1 MEYRDN
7 PPKVNMTDRPAS
19 DLINSYA
26 DFYRT
31 RDPVHVYPVE
41 FVVRAFLGNYPRLK
55 TDKSAYPGKAV
66 LDLGFGD
73 GRNMP
78 LLRNLGMSVFGVEIS
93 DEICQRATSR
103 MARLGIDVTAR
114 VGRNCRI
121 PFADAAFDYVLACH
135 SCYYVDPGTRFE
147 HNAREISRVLKSG
160 GCLVFSA
167 PKATSYILRD
177 ARDLGDGHMEITND
191 PYGLR
196 NGSILKKFDRESD
209 IEAALAPAFKDF
221 AIGSCQN
228 DFWGIDE
235 HVWTVVCRKA

>member
-1 MEYRDN
+1 
-7 PPKVNMTDRPAS
+7 MTDRPAS
-19 DLINSYA
+19 DLVNSYA

-78 LLRNLGMSVFGVEIS
+78 LLRNLGMSVFGVEVS

-103 MARLGIDVTAR
+103 MARLGIDITAR
-114 VGRNCRI
+114 VGQNCDI
-121 PFADAAFDYVLACH
+121 PFSDAAFDYVLACH

-147 HNAREISRVLKSG
+147 DNAREISRVLKSG

-196 NGSILKKFDRESD
+196 NGGILKKFDRESD